1 MLLFSTFYVMKEKE
15 TLQQM
20 LNKCLRRIVIF
31 DFCGRK
37 CRANLNL
44 TLQYIASLDFEGSD
58 ISKEWVDYPSLKD
71 VNFFMKVEKYLKAE
85 GFFDM

>member
-1 MLLFSTFYVMKEKE
+1 MKEEE

-20 LNKCLRRIVIF
+20 LNKCLRRNIVF
-31 DFCGRK
+31 DFNGRK

-58 ISKEWVDYPSLKD
+58 ISKEWVDYPSLQD

-85 GFFDM
+85 GFFDIDHLAVAMR

>member
-1 MLLFSTFYVMKEKE
+1 MKQEE

-20 LNKCLRRIVIF
+20 LNKCLRRIIVF
-31 DFCGRK
+31 DFHGRK

-58 ISKEWVDYPSLKD
+58 ISKECVDYPSLQD
-71 VNFFMKVEKYLKAE
+71 VDFFMKVEKYLKAE
-85 GFFDM
+85 GFLDI